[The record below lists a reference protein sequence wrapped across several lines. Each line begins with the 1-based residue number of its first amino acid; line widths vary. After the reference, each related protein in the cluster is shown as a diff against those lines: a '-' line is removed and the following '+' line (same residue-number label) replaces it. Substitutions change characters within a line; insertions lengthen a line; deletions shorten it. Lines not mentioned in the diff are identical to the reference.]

1 MAKASGFDSEL
12 TKISLVLTGNVS
24 KACIVKRNV
33 LGCLSRDEGTR
44 GGLHCAM
51 SRGGGKE
58 GRVWGEDGRSGR
70 SREGRER
77 WEERGRG
84 GARGVKRR
92 EPQGGGF

>member
-51 SRGGGKE
+51 SRGE
-58 GRVWGEDGRSGR
+58 ER
-70 SREGRER
+70 REGYGER
-77 WEERGRG
+77 MEGAGGRGRG
-84 GARGVKRR
+84 GSGGKKGEEGERGVSRGESPK
-92 EPQGGGF
+92 GGF